1 VFTVFTVSAR
11 DPYTPL
17 NTNPNQ
23 LLLYKLYF
31 TMSISN
37 WLVFGVLCCIVFA
50 RTDNTPT
57 DTTYINRISRIL
69 VYRCWAV
76 SG

>member
-1 VFTVFTVSAR
+1 MFVLAGGTRAHTLTLTS
-11 DPYTPL
+11 

-37 WLVFGVLCCIVFA
+37 WLVFMVSA
-50 RTDNTPT
+50 RAINNQEPLTLINTNMSNIKSFFK
-57 DTTYINRISRIL
+57 YRI
-69 VYRCWAV
+69 
-76 SG
+76 

>member
-1 VFTVFTVSAR
+1 MLVTVKGGGMLMLMLGAR
-11 DPYTPL
+11 NL

-37 WLVFGVLCCIVFA
+37 WLVFMVSVSPNVSI
-50 RTDNTPT
+50 RRS
-57 DTTYINRISRIL
+57 NR
-69 VYRCWAV
+69 AV
-76 SG
+76 ALLS

>member
-1 VFTVFTVSAR
+1 M
-11 DPYTPL
+11 

-37 WLVFGVLCCIVFA
+37 WLVLTA
-50 RTDNTPT
+50 RAYIN
-57 DTTYINRISRIL
+57 TYINSDRYQITVTS
-69 VYRCWAV
+69 VNVDAW
-76 SG
+76 